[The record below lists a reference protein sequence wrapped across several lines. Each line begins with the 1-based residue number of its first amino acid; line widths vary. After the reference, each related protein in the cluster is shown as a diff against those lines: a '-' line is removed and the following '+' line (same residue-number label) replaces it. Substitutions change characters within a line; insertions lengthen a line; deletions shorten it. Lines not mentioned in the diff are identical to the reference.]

1 MQSTL
6 DGLWGLSH
14 AHAAALAPQC
24 KTLSARRG
32 EVIARQGSPLPGVM
46 LMSSGSIKLSVR
58 GAEGDERVL
67 RIASPGEA
75 FGEPTAML
83 GKPCLYDA
91 IALSDVR
98 VVIVPVP
105 AILSLIGRDRRFAR
119 FIVLALSAR
128 SYTVLSEFSAAT
140 TQRGAQRLAGYLE
153 SLQKKNGSRGP
164 TVQLPVSKT
173 VVAALLGMKKETLSR
188 LFRQFTAEGLIGMTR
203 REISI
208 LDAQRLSACA
218 SSRTHPH
225 EATRAALNRFR
236 H

>member
-14 AHAAALAPQC
+14 AHAAALAPHC

-32 EVIARQGSPLPGVM
+32 EVIARQGMPLPGVM
-46 LMSSGSIKLSVR
+46 VLSVGTVKLSLR
-58 GAEGDERVL
+58 SAEDEERVL
-67 RIASPGEA
+67 RIAGTGEA

-91 IALSDVR
+91 VALTDVKA
-98 VVIVPVP
+98 VVIPVP
-105 AILSLIGRDRRFAR
+105 TILSLVARDRRFAR
-119 FIVLALSAR
+119 FIVLALSLR

-153 SLQKKNGSRGP
+153 SLQRKNGR
-164 TVQLPVSKT
+164 VQLPVSKT

-188 LFRQFTAEGLIGMTR
+188 LFRQFSSDGLIGMTR
-203 REISI
+203 REIAI
-208 LDAQRLSACA
+208 LDPQRLSACA
-218 SSRTHPH
+218 SSS
-225 EATRAALNRFR
+225 RAHTA
-236 H
+236 

>member
-14 AHAAALAPQC
+14 AHAAALAPHS
-24 KTLSARRG
+24 KALSAHRG
-32 EVIARQGSPLPGVM
+32 EVIVRQGMPLPGV
-46 LMSSGSIKLSVR
+46 LLLGAGSIKLSLR
-58 GAEGDERVL
+58 SAEGDERVL
-67 RIASPGEA
+67 RIVTSGEA

-91 IALSDVR
+91 IALTDAK
-98 VVIVPVP
+98 VVVVPAP
-105 AILSLIGRDRRFAR
+105 AILSLVSRDRRFAR

-140 TQRGAQRLAGYLE
+140 TQRGAQRLAGYLG
-153 SLQKKNGSRGP
+153 SLQRKSGSRGS

-188 LFRQFTAEGLIGMTR
+188 LFRQFSSDGLIGMTR
-203 REISI
+203 REIAI
-208 LDAQRLSACA
+208 LDPQRLAACA
-218 SSRTHPH
+218 SSS
-225 EATRAALNRFR
+225 RAQSA
-236 H
+236 

>member
-14 AHAAALAPQC
+14 AHAAALAPHC

-32 EVIARQGSPLPGVM
+32 EVIARQGMPLPGVM
-46 LMSSGSIKLSVR
+46 VLSVGTVKLSLR
-58 GAEGDERVL
+58 SAEDEERVL
-67 RIASPGEA
+67 RIAGTGEA

-91 IALSDVR
+91 VALTDVKA
-98 VVIVPVP
+98 VVIPVP
-105 AILSLIGRDRRFAR
+105 TILSLVARDRRFAR
-119 FIVLALSAR
+119 FIVLALSLR

-153 SLQKKNGSRGP
+153 SLQRKNG

-188 LFRQFTAEGLIGMTR
+188 LFRQFSSDGLIGMTR
-203 REISI
+203 REIAI
-208 LDAQRLSACA
+208 LDPQRLSACA
-218 SSRTHPH
+218 SSS
-225 EATRAALNRFR
+225 RAHTA
-236 H
+236 

>member
-14 AHAAALAPQC
+14 AHAVALAPHC

-32 EVIARQGSPLPGVM
+32 EVIARRGSPLPGVM
-46 LMSSGSIKLSVR
+46 LMSIGSAKLSVR

-67 RIASPGEA
+67 RIASAGDA

-91 IALSDVR
+91 VALSDVR
-98 VVIVPVP
+98 VVILPAS
-105 AILSLIGRDRRFAR
+105 AILALVARDRRFAR
-119 FIVLALSAR
+119 FVVLALSAR

-140 TQRGAQRLAGYLE
+140 TQRGAQRLAGYLG
-153 SLQKKNGSRGP
+153 SLERKNGSRGP

-188 LFRQFTAEGLIGMTR
+188 LFRQFSSEGLIGMTR
-203 REISI
+203 REIAI
-208 LDAQRLSACA
+208 LDPQGLAACV
-218 SSRTHPH
+218 SSG
-225 EATRAALNRFR
+225 
-236 H
+236 

>member
-14 AHAAALAPQC
+14 AHAAALAPHC

-32 EVIARQGSPLPGVM
+32 EVIARQGMPLPGVM
-46 LMSSGSIKLSVR
+46 VLSVGTVKLSLR
-58 GAEGDERVL
+58 SAEDEERVL
-67 RIASPGEA
+67 RIAGSGEA

-91 IALSDVR
+91 VALTDVKV
-98 VVIVPVP
+98 VVIPVP
-105 AILSLIGRDRRFAR
+105 TILSLVTRDRRFAR
-119 FIVLALSAR
+119 FIVLALSLR

-153 SLQKKNGSRGP
+153 SLQRKNG

-188 LFRQFTAEGLIGMTR
+188 LFRQFSSDGLIGMTR
-203 REISI
+203 REIAI
-208 LDAQRLSACA
+208 LDPQRLAACA
-218 SSRTHPH
+218 SSS
-225 EATRAALNRFR
+225 RAHTA
-236 H
+236 

>member
-14 AHAAALAPQC
+14 AHAAALAPHC
-24 KTLSARRG
+24 KTLTARRG
-32 EVIARQGSPLPGVM
+32 ELISRQGTPLPGVM
-46 LMSSGSIKLSVR
+46 LMSVGSVKLSLR
-58 GAEGDERVL
+58 SADGDERVL
-67 RIASPGEA
+67 RIAIAGEA

-91 IALSDVR
+91 IAITDAK
-98 VVIVPVP
+98 VVIIPAS
-105 AILSLIGRDRRFAR
+105 AILSLVARDRRFAR
-119 FIVLALSAR
+119 FVVLALSER

-153 SLQKKNGSRGP
+153 SLQRKNG

-188 LFRQFTAEGLIGMTR
+188 LFRQFTSEGLIGMTR
-203 REISI
+203 REIAI
-208 LDAQRLSACA
+208 LDPQGLSAYA
-218 SSRTHPH
+218 SSS
-225 EATRAALNRFR
+225 RAHSA
-236 H
+236 

>member
-14 AHAAALAPQC
+14 AHAAALAPHC

-32 EVIARQGSPLPGVM
+32 EVIARQGMPLPGVM
-46 LMSSGSIKLSVR
+46 VLSVGTVKLSLR
-58 GAEGDERVL
+58 SAEDEERVL
-67 RIASPGEA
+67 RIAGTGEA

-91 IALSDVR
+91 VALTDVKA
-98 VVIVPVP
+98 VVIPVP
-105 AILSLIGRDRRFAR
+105 TILSLVARDRRFAR
-119 FIVLALSAR
+119 FIVLALSLR

-153 SLQKKNGSRGP
+153 SLQRKNG

-188 LFRQFTAEGLIGMTR
+188 LFRQFSSEGLIGMTR
-203 REISI
+203 REIAI
-208 LDAQRLSACA
+208 LDPQRLSACA
-218 SSRTHPH
+218 SSS
-225 EATRAALNRFR
+225 RAHTA
-236 H
+236 

>member
-14 AHAAALAPQC
+14 AHAAALAPHC

-32 EVIARQGSPLPGVM
+32 EVIARQGMALPGVM
-46 LMSSGSIKLSVR
+46 VLSVGTVKLSLR
-58 GAEGDERVL
+58 SAEDEERVL
-67 RIASPGEA
+67 RIAGTGEA

-91 IALSDVR
+91 VALTDVKV
-98 VVIVPVP
+98 VVIPVP
-105 AILSLIGRDRRFAR
+105 TILSLVTRDRRFAR
-119 FIVLALSAR
+119 FIVLALSLR

-153 SLQKKNGSRGP
+153 SLQRKNG

-188 LFRQFTAEGLIGMTR
+188 LFRQFTSDGLIGMTR
-203 REISI
+203 REIAI
-208 LDAQRLSACA
+208 LDPQRLAACA
-218 SSRTHPH
+218 SSS
-225 EATRAALNRFR
+225 RAHTA
-236 H
+236 

>member
-14 AHAAALAPQC
+14 AHAAALAPHC

-32 EVIARQGSPLPGVM
+32 EVIARQGMPLPGVM
-46 LMSSGSIKLSVR
+46 VLSVGTVKLSLR
-58 GAEGDERVL
+58 SAEDEERVL
-67 RIASPGEA
+67 RIAGTGEA

-91 IALSDVR
+91 VALTDVKV
-98 VVIVPVP
+98 VVIPVP
-105 AILSLIGRDRRFAR
+105 TILSLVTRDRRFAR
-119 FIVLALSAR
+119 FIVLALSLR

-153 SLQKKNGSRGP
+153 SLQRRNGSRGP

-188 LFRQFTAEGLIGMTR
+188 LFRQFTSDGLIGMTR
-203 REISI
+203 REIAI
-208 LDAQRLSACA
+208 LDPQRLAACA
-218 SSRTHPH
+218 SSS
-225 EATRAALNRFR
+225 RAHTA
-236 H
+236 